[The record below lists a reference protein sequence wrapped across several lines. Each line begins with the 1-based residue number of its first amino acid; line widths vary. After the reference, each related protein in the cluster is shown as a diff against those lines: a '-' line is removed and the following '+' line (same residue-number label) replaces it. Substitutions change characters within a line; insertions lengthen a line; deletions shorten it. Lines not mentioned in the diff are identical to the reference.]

1 MDLLWNWQQPL
12 QLLNAQRLVCAIRI
26 KLKEL
31 TSGTNTS
38 VSSQRSK
45 TESLRFE
52 VGSIAALAIRLAY

>member
-1 MDLLWNWQQPL
+1 M
-12 QLLNAQRLVCAIRI
+12 NAQRLVCAIRI